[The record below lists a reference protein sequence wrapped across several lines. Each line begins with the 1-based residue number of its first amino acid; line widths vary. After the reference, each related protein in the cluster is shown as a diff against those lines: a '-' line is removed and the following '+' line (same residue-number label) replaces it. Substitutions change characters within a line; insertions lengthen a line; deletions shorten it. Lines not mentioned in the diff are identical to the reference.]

1 MTILSDYSPNQD
13 IYSMDECFQD
23 IAGVLNNRNE
33 YGLKTRS
40 QVLIWSGIFISV
52 GIALTKS
59 LSKVANKI
67 VKKFIE

>member
-1 MTILSDYSPNQD
+1 M
-13 IYSMDECFQD
+13 
-23 IAGVLNNRNE
+23 
-33 YGLKTRS
+33 GLKTRS
-40 QVLIWSGIFISV
+40 KVLIWSGIFISV

>member
-1 MTILSDYSPNQD
+1 
-13 IYSMDECFQD
+13 MDECFQD

-40 QVLIWSGIFISV
+40 QVLIWSGIFILV

-59 LSKVANKI
+59 LSKVAIKTA
-67 VKKFIE
+67 KKFTERTGGSYVIDSE